1 MIHWVLSN
9 YNWKLFFPD
18 CYSRCYSKFGSNPNS
33 TIFKKPKR
41 ISVDKDKSSLW
52 ELGTGGDV
60 SSDWKKSHWSGWPGM
75 GISVTWKF
83 TQCHILL
90 VSKGSLLHIY
100 RQFGIRRIKAWRG
113 LCLDQLICGMVLEYF
128 LILLT
133 MMERYGCFQDC

>member
-1 MIHWVLSN
+1 
-9 YNWKLFFPD
+9 
-18 CYSRCYSKFGSNPNS
+18 
-33 TIFKKPKR
+33 
-41 ISVDKDKSSLW
+41 
-52 ELGTGGDV
+52 
-60 SSDWKKSHWSGWPGM
+60 M

-83 TQCHILL
+83 TQRHILL